1 MCKINCIRFKKIFR
15 SSSCGILSSLEKSET
30 NQLNYPHLHFLRSLI
45 LPVTTVLDKKRPV
58 FQVFLAGVDRIK
70 FVQLTEN
77 NSPDS
82 MKPIGFIN
90 KTPWILEYC
99 FTMFWSLLLCTLFW
113 ESVLR
118 YDVIELRKPSV
129 HTIWLRPKKRRY
141 LLAIRHGHI
150 SKVLSPLTVDWIFES
165 LFSVIMISSND
176 NIKYSVLF
184 QAAQVLVVFT
194 GWSASKF
201 GNAPRK
207 PNHIVEFIFILTIWN
222 LLWKSW
228 IACK

>member
-184 QAAQVLVVFT
+184 QSAQVLVVFT
-194 GWSASKF
+194 GWSASKSS
-201 GNAPRK
+201 P
-207 PNHIVEFIFILTIWN
+207 
-222 LLWKSW
+222 
-228 IACK
+228 